1 VQRPKSQTSS
11 IAGCAG
17 LALHRVAGMI
27 RWAVFATTQAEPSK
41 IAVFCDAFLRYGA
54 SQAVGLRKTGLDV
67 TLYYVDRRDEFA
79 VSDNDRALILEHA
92 QAAGVEIVRVPSRRI
107 RSLPKDARWLIRD
120 VRRRR
125 IALAVVQ
132 AHGDPR
138 YGALGVVLPVALIL
152 HDPLAH
158 SGDAVSRLPLPMR
171 VAARIAEVTSAC
183 LIIHSAV
190 LAEQIRP
197 LLRRLP
203 RGVVPHG
210 ADMALIPTAVP
221 QERRLLVFGRLFAY
235 KGVDTALDAMRLLP
249 EELRDVK
256 LIVAGR
262 GPLAELARDRS
273 DVELRD
279 EYILEADVGSLLD
292 QVRLVLLPYK
302 DATQSGV
309 GLLAVARGIPCVVS
323 RAGGLPE
330 LVRDSSP
337 HLVVPPDNPA
347 RLADAIVEH
356 IDHDDALRRTIY
368 DHSEATF
375 AWPVVASR
383 LRSELHRLGL
393 GVVPGD
399 LAVVADLR

>member
-1 VQRPKSQTSS
+1 
-11 IAGCAG
+11 
-17 LALHRVAGMI
+17 
-27 RWAVFATTQAEPSK
+27 
-41 IAVFCDAFLRYGA
+41 
-54 SQAVGLRKTGLDV
+54 
-67 TLYYVDRRDEFA
+67 YYVDRRDEFA

-92 QAAGVEIVRVPSRRI
+92 QTAGVEIVRVPSRRI
-107 RSLPKDARWLIRD
+107 RSLPKDVLWLIRD

-138 YGALGVVLPVALIL
+138 YAALSVVLPVALIL
-152 HDPLAH
+152 HDPLTH

-171 VAARIAEVTSAC
+171 VAARVAEVTSAC
-183 LIIHSAV
+183 LIIHSTV

-210 ADMALIPTAVP
+210 ADMAVIPTAVP

-262 GPLAELARDRS
+262 GPLAELARNRS

-279 EYILEADVGSLLD
+279 EYIVEADVGSLLD
-292 QVRLVLLPYK
+292 EVRLVLLPYK

-309 GLLAVARGIPCVVS
+309 GSLAVARGIPCVVS
-323 RAGGLPE
+323 QVGGLPE
-330 LVRDSSP
+330 LVRDASP
-337 HLVVPPDNPA
+337 NLVVPPDDPA
-347 RLADAIVEH
+347 RLADAIVEY
-356 IDHDDALRRTIY
+356 IDHDDALRRAIY
-368 DHSEATF
+368 DYSAANF
-375 AWPVVASR
+375 AWPAVAMR
-383 LRSELHRLGL
+383 LRSELYRLGFE
-393 GVVPGD
+393 VAPDD
-399 LAVVADLR
+399 LSVVADLR